1 MQTQTS
7 DTRTSDTGFLKSRQA
22 KILSAILI
30 TQAVLFYGMSRA
42 EANPESRPL
51 NELSEQLGSWR
62 MSAQGVVDE
71 ETKQVLKAD
80 ELLNRGYVNPA
91 LRVEANLFVAYFKT
105 QRTGQTPHSPKNCLP
120 GNGWTQ
126 TLADTIDVDV
136 PGRAQPIQVN
146 RYLVSKGQNQSIVVY
161 WYQSRDRVVAS
172 EFRARFYTAA
182 DAIRYNRTDTAL
194 VRVVVPVVNGDEKRA
209 TDVAVNF
216 VKDFFVPLRQHFP
229 V

>member
-1 MQTQTS
+1 MQTS
-7 DTRTSDTGFLKSRQA
+7 DQGFLKSRQA

-30 TQAVLFYGMSRA
+30 SQALLFYGMSRA

-51 NELSEQLGSWR
+51 SGLSEQLGNWR
-62 MSAQGVVDE
+62 MSKQGVIDDE
-71 ETKQVLKAD
+71 TREVLKAD
-80 ELLNRGYVNPA
+80 ELLNRGYVNMA

-126 TLADTIDVDV
+126 TLSDTINVTV
-136 PGRAQPIQVN
+136 PGRAEPIEVN
-146 RYLVSKGQNQSIVVY
+146 RYLVSKGENKSIVVY

-172 EFRARFYTAA
+172 EYRARFYTAA
-182 DAIRYNRTDTAL
+182 DAIRFNRTDTAL
-194 VRVVVPVVNGDEKRA
+194 VRVVVPVVDGDDKRA
-209 TDVAVNF
+209 TAAAVDF

-229 V
+229 A

>member
-1 MQTQTS
+1 MQTS
-7 DTRTSDTGFLKSRQA
+7 DQGFLKSRQA

-30 TQAVLFYGMSRA
+30 SQALLFYGMSRA

-51 NELSEQLGSWR
+51 NDLSEQLGSWR
-62 MSAQGVVDE
+62 MSKQGVIDE
-71 ETKQVLKAD
+71 ETREVLKAD
-80 ELLNRGYVNPA
+80 ELLNRGYVNMA

-126 TLADTIDVDV
+126 TLSDTINVTV
-136 PGRAQPIQVN
+136 PGRAEPIEVN
-146 RYLVSKGQNQSIVVY
+146 RYLVSKGENKSIVVY

-172 EFRARFYTAA
+172 EYRARFYTAA
-182 DAIRYNRTDTAL
+182 DAIRFNRTDTAL
-194 VRVVVPVVNGDEKRA
+194 VRVVVPVVDGDDKRA
-209 TDVAVNF
+209 TDAAVDF

-229 V
+229 A

>member
-1 MQTQTS
+1 MQTS
-7 DTRTSDTGFLKSRQA
+7 DQGFLKSRQA

-30 TQAVLFYGMSRA
+30 SQALLFYGMSRA

-51 NELSEQLGSWR
+51 SGLSEQLGSWR
-62 MSAQGVVDE
+62 MSKQGVIDE
-71 ETKQVLKAD
+71 ETREVLKAD
-80 ELLNRGYVNPA
+80 ELLNRGYVNMA

-126 TLADTIDVDV
+126 TLSDTINVTV
-136 PGRAQPIQVN
+136 PGRSEPIEVN
-146 RYLVSKGQNQSIVVY
+146 RYLVSKGENKSIVVY

-172 EFRARFYTAA
+172 EYRARFYTAA
-182 DAIRYNRTDTAL
+182 DAIRFNRTDTAL
-194 VRVVVPVVNGDEKRA
+194 VRVVVPVVDGDDKRA
-209 TDVAVNF
+209 TDAAVDF

-229 V
+229 A

>member
-1 MQTQTS
+1 MQTS
-7 DTRTSDTGFLKSRQA
+7 DQGFLKSRQA

-30 TQAVLFYGMSRA
+30 SQALLFYGMSRA

-51 NELSEQLGSWR
+51 NDLSEQLGSWR
-62 MSAQGVVDE
+62 MSKQGVIDE
-71 ETKQVLKAD
+71 ETREVLKAD
-80 ELLNRGYVNPA
+80 ELLNRGYVNMA

-126 TLADTIDVDV
+126 TLSDTINVTV
-136 PGRAQPIQVN
+136 PGRSEPIEVN
-146 RYLVSKGQNQSIVVY
+146 RYLVSKGENKSIVVY

-172 EFRARFYTAA
+172 EYRARFYTAA
-182 DAIRYNRTDTAL
+182 DAIRFNRTDTAL
-194 VRVVVPVVNGDEKRA
+194 VRVVVPVVDGDDKRA
-209 TDVAVNF
+209 TDAAVDF

-229 V
+229 A